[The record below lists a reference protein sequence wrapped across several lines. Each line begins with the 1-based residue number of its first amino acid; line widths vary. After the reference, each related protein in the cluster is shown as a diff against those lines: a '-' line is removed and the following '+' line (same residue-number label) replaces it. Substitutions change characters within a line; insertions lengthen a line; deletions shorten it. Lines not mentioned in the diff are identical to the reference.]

1 MQLKL
6 LFVPLMSFMLYA
18 CGHSS
23 NQQLAVQDSQLENV
37 DNSAGGFDNNEEKEQ
52 KQIPLPP
59 SPSPKQDTPN
69 NADTMAS
76 PTDGN
81 IANPKSPAA
90 NTDWDKK
97 IIKTGILTLECNDYK
112 NFNTG
117 IHSKVKNYGAYIA
130 EEKQEENDY
139 KISNTISIK
148 VPVAQFENLVNSL
161 NGEGISIKEKNIT
174 SEDVTG
180 EYVDTKS
187 RLEAKKAVREKY
199 LELLKQA
206 KNMEEILKVQDEI
219 NSIQEDIEAG
229 AGRVNYLQHS
239 SAYSTI
245 NITYYQYING
255 SSGNEDNPGFFSKMS
270 LAFKTGSSIISN
282 IILFAISIWPLLIAG
297 TALFIYLK
305 RRKPLAAKTNQIINN
320 D

>member
-1 MQLKL
+1 
-6 LFVPLMSFMLYA
+6 MSFMLYA

-81 IANPKSPAA
+81 IASPKSPAA

-161 NGEGISIKEKNIT
+161 MLMPSPFKEFTRFSNC
-174 SEDVTG
+174 STG
-180 EYVDTKS
+180 TF
-187 RLEAKKAVREKY
+187 
-199 LELLKQA
+199 
-206 KNMEEILKVQDEI
+206 ILMVF
-219 NSIQEDIEAG
+219 DI
-229 AGRVNYLQHS
+229 L
-239 SAYSTI
+239 
-245 NITYYQYING
+245 
-255 SSGNEDNPGFFSKMS
+255 
-270 LAFKTGSSIISN
+270 
-282 IILFAISIWPLLIAG
+282 
-297 TALFIYLK
+297 
-305 RRKPLAAKTNQIINN
+305 
-320 D
+320 